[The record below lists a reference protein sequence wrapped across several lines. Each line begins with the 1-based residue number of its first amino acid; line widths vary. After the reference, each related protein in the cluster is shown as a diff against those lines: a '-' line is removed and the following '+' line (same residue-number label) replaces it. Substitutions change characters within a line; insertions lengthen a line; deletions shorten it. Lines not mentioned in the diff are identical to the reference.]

1 MLNTILTKM
10 KSFAKDETGA
20 SAIEYAVMAAL
31 LVGIILVAVT
41 FLGSSTDGSSEAGL
55 NKAFSDIGST
65 LGTPDTTGG

>member
-31 LVGIILVAVT
+31 LIIVIAAAVG
-41 FLGSSTDGSSEAGL
+41 FLDLDTVFGA
-55 NKAFSDIGST
+55 IGT
-65 LGTPDTTGG
+65 NIGTATPGPGA

>member
-31 LVGIILVAVT
+31 LVGLIALAIVALDFNT
-41 FLGSSTDGSSEAGL
+41 MFTGITDGVTGAVPG
-55 NKAFSDIGST
+55 G
-65 LGTPDTTGG
+65 GTG